1 MKKFFLL
8 AVIGVLAAST
18 AWGAT
23 ITITANAAPILDVSV
38 STSAWT
44 IALDNSGDAF
54 TNDAQGAFT
63 VKASKSAYTVTFS
76 SGNNGVLK
84 STGADTIPYKIK
96 VDTTGWSAGVNT
108 NNLSSYT
115 QLVTAKTI
123 TFKSKT
129 PTGGKTFN
137 IGFGIDAYSDYYI
150 DGAYTDTLTITI
162 AAP

>member
-63 VKASKSAYTVTFS
+63 VKASKSSYTVTFTS
-76 SGNNGVLK
+76 TNSGVLK
-84 STGADTIPYKIK
+84 NGTETIPYKIK
-96 VDTTGWSAGVNT
+96 VDTSGWTAGVNT
-108 NNLSSYT
+108 NTLSSYT
-115 QLVTAKTI
+115 QLTAGKTI

-129 PTGGKTFN
+129 PTGGKTFD
-137 IGFGIDAYSDYYI
+137 IGFNIEAYSDYYI
-150 DGAYTDTLTITI
+150 DGTYTDTLNIAI